1 MFNGSISR
9 EIFLAEYWQK
19 QPLLIRQAIPGFSDP
34 LSPEELAGLA
44 CEEAVESRLVSFNK
58 DTWHQQNGPFSEAD
72 FTALPEKDW
81 TLLVQ
86 AVDTWF
92 TQLKA
97 LYLNFDFIPD
107 WRFDDIM
114 VSYASPNGGVGPHFD
129 YYDVFILQ
137 GQGQRRWQLGQQC
150 DENTPLI
157 ENVPVKIL
165 SHFDSQAD
173 YILESGDI
181 LYIPPGIA
189 HQGISID
196 QSMSYSVG
204 FRAPSYI
211 EILDEFVNELASSS
225 NEHQRYTDPG
235 LSHQH
240 HPAEISSSSLS
251 MLKQIISTQCEDEIT
266 LLCSFG
272 KTMTQRKYP
281 EQQFLPDALLGTEQL
296 MTLARRGILLE
307 KHPAARFAFAE
318 HDGMLYLFADGE
330 VFQARAS
337 DSASRNLVMTLCDR
351 QKTLYGSN
359 ELTENAAQQALV
371 CALYNQGSLL
381 EAE

>member
-1 MFNGSISR
+1 MFNGAISR
-9 EIFLAEYWQK
+9 ENFLAEYWQK
-19 QPLLIRQAIPGFSDP
+19 KPLLIRQAIPGFSDP

-44 CEEAVESRLVSFNK
+44 CEEAVESRLVSFNNG
-58 DTWHQQNGPFSEAD
+58 TWHQRNGPFSEAD

-150 DENTPLI
+150 DENTPLL
-157 ENVPVKIL
+157 EDVPVKIL
-165 SHFDSQAD
+165 NHFESQAD
-173 YILESGDI
+173 YVLECGDI

-189 HQGISID
+189 HQGISLD
-196 QSMSYSVG
+196 PSMSYSVG
-204 FRAPSYI
+204 FRAPSYL

-225 NEHQRYTDPG
+225 NEHLRYKDPG
-235 LSHQH
+235 LTHQH
-240 HPAEISSSSLS
+240 HPAEISRSSLC
-251 MLKQIISTQCEDEIT
+251 MLKQIISKQCEDEIK

-281 EQQFLPDALLGTEQL
+281 EQQFLPDSLLGIDELSALTDQ
-296 MTLARRGILLE
+296 GIRFE

-318 HDGMLYLFADGE
+318 HDSMLYLFADGE
-330 VFQARAS
+330 VFHTRAS
-337 DSASRNLVMTLCDR
+337 DAPSRKLVMTLCDR
-351 QKTLYGSN
+351 QKTLYELN